1 MQIKLDNSQAELRRE
16 LAIRQINEST
26 FNNYKTYS
34 LQAID
39 SIISEV
45 KNREFNIII
54 EHPDE

>member
-1 MQIKLDNSQAELRRE
+1 MQIKLDNSLAELRRE
-16 LAIRQINEST
+16 QTVKQIIESA
-26 FNNYKTYS
+26 FNNYKAYS

-39 SIISEV
+39 FIINEV